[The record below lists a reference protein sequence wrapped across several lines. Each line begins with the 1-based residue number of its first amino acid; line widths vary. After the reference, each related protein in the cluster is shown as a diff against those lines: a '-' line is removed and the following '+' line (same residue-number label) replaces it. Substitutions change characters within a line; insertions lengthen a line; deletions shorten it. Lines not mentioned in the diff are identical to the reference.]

1 MRMRAPSSFES
12 PFPPLEH
19 AKSSRSF
26 SLFFSHFPATT
37 TFQRRKMRACSRVLC
52 CCCCCCCSA
61 RDEELKICARRGA
74 LSRGEFV
81 KKRTRFKRKRK
92 ETPGPRR
99 GTRVRRAAIAS
110 RPIFV
115 FFFSFFFRS
124 VRFSLVSRLGVFI
137 TYDDIWSPNTPPQKK
152 GKDV

>member
-12 PFPPLEH
+12 PFPPRTRE
-19 AKSSRSF
+19 KF
-26 SLFFSHFPATT
+26 PLFLFVLLALPRDDDFPTT
-37 TFQRRKMRACSRVLC
+37 SN
-52 CCCCCCCSA
+52 
-61 RDEELKICARRGA
+61 DERCARARVSCVVVVVVRARRRTEDLRETRDAFENGT

-115 FFFSFFFRS
+115 FF
-124 VRFSLVSRLGVFI
+124 
-137 TYDDIWSPNTPPQKK
+137 
-152 GKDV
+152 